1 MHAYEAF
8 SVEGIFSCYDCSS
21 CQCAGNS
28 HCFSGAGGNRCC
40 GHPLGAGCFF
50 FAADTTGTQTFQ
62 QVLEQAFNLAIGI
75 EFIKML
81 AKHTPGS
88 AIEVLVFA
96 MARQLVIGHMT
107 PVENL
112 LGVIAIG
119 IIFIIRKFLF
129 VPSFGAHLPA
139 NAPGAK
145 NIPSD
150 TIEYGGFKRRFALVN
165 LRFFVDFAGNLS
177 YFFQIYGHFY
187 EFCVS

>member
-1 MHAYEAF
+1 MKHFQWKEYFRAMIAQIASALEILIAF
-8 SVEGIFSCYDCSS
+8 LVLVAIGAAGIRLVQDV
-21 CQCAGNS
+21 
-28 HCFSGAGGNRCC
+28 
-40 GHPLGAGCFF
+40 FF

-62 QVLEQAFNLAIGI
+62 QVLEQAFNLVIGI
-75 EFIKML
+75 ELIKMF
-81 AKHTPGS
+81 AKHTSGS
-88 AIEVLVFA
+88 AIEVLLFA

-150 TIEYGGFKRRFALVN
+150 TIE
-165 LRFFVDFAGNLS
+165 
-177 YFFQIYGHFY
+177 
-187 EFCVS
+187 